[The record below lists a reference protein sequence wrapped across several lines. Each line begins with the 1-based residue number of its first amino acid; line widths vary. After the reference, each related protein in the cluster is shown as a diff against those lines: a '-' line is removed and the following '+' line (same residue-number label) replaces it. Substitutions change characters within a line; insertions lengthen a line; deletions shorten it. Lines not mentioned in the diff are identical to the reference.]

1 MTNNNSSSAEWMH
14 VQKNSTTAE
23 DKMPHFSQLEGQL
36 HLLNVLI
43 TGCKHPWNILTNGHM
58 FPVYPIFGRFISTA
72 FVLT

>member
-1 MTNNNSSSAEWMH
+1 
-14 VQKNSTTAE
+14 
-23 DKMPHFSQLEGQL
+23 MPHFSQLEGQL